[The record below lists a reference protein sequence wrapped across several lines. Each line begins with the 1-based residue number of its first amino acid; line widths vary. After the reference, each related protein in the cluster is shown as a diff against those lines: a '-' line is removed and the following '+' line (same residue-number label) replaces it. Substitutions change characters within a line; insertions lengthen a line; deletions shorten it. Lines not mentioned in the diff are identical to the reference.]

1 MKTLVIC
8 MLMLVVV
15 AVFIYQGVYHAETG
29 FYMAIAQ
36 ERTEM
41 SDYIANFQP

>member
-8 MLMLVVV
+8 MLMLVVA
-15 AVFIYQGVYHAETG
+15 AVLVHQGFYHEDTG
-29 FYMAIAQ
+29 FYMAIDQ